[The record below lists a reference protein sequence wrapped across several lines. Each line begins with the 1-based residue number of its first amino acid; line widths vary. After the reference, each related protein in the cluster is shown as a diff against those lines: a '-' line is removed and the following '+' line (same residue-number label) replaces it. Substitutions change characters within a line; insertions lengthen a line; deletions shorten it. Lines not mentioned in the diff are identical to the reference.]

1 MKNIVYLAMKL
12 FLNVYIFVKN
22 YFFPEK
28 KIIEAEIRWQ
38 YRTDKI
44 NELIKELIEVCED
57 IPDLPSSYLN
67 HIKKLNEDITLQTNE
82 KYRANDIHKMLIEIE
97 NLINL
102 INENKTQKILR
113 ILFCIEVI
121 TYQLLEHI
129 NQNREQISDIENDC
143 EEIQNQLSDLKN
155 DNDKIQ
161 DLIKNVCNQ
170 AKQIDAE
177 NKELNG
183 QTDDLL
189 AETDDLIAQAKQ
201 LLGACY
207 QLNKPAS
214 NQVLKQ
220 VYNDLLAPLTKQIQD
235 EFDLQN
241 EEKIRRLEECYDFRR
256 YYTLSTLEKIQ
267 SETEIN
273 DEPTILINNIL
284 QTFCNE
290 AELPKTELLEFL
302 LHKSGIT
309 YESDGFIDT
318 YLYDVI
324 NGQCNEHELIH
335 CIENRNDVSIVFTDK
350 EKDVLIKLARVN
362 IARRRNEIL
371 A

>member
-1 MKNIVYLAMKL
+1 M
-12 FLNVYIFVKN
+12 
-22 YFFPEK
+22 
-28 KIIEAEIRWQ
+28 WQ

-207 QLNKPAS
+207 QL
-214 NQVLKQ
+214 
-220 VYNDLLAPLTKQIQD
+220 
-235 EFDLQN
+235 
-241 EEKIRRLEECYDFRR
+241 
-256 YYTLSTLEKIQ
+256 
-267 SETEIN
+267 
-273 DEPTILINNIL
+273 
-284 QTFCNE
+284 
-290 AELPKTELLEFL
+290 
-302 LHKSGIT
+302 
-309 YESDGFIDT
+309 
-318 YLYDVI
+318 
-324 NGQCNEHELIH
+324 
-335 CIENRNDVSIVFTDK
+335 
-350 EKDVLIKLARVN
+350 
-362 IARRRNEIL
+362 
-371 A
+371 